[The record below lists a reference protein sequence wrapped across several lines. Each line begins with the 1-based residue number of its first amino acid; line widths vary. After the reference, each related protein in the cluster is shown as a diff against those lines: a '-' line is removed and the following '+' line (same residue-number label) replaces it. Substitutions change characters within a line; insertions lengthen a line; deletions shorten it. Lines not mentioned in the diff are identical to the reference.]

1 MSKFEKSEWAEDKHA
16 KEFMENADIYI
27 LERKRL
33 FEILKSFYTF
43 LRKGKSKTYKVLDL
57 GCGDCTY

>member
-1 MSKFEKSEWAEDKHA
+1 LKRLNDNNKSKFEKSEWAEDKHA

-33 FEILKSFYTF
+33 FEILKSFYTHF
-43 LRKGKSKTYKVLDL
+43 LGEKANQRPIKS
-57 GCGDCTY
+57 

>member
-27 LERKRL
+27 LERQRL
-33 FEILKSFYTF
+33 FEILKSFYTYF
-43 LRKGKSKTYKVLDL
+43 LGNKANQRPINVLD
-57 GCGDCTY
+57 